1 MEKPKV
7 TQVQGRERAGP
18 KERQSH
24 VSTVLIRPQTYTGR
38 TWRAWRDRKE
48 RAHRLDDLPLSSMG

>member
-1 MEKPKV
+1 M